1 METRTVKDALTKF
14 DLIAGAGSEDSK
26 QACAMTLLAWL
37 AGQTWTDHPVC
48 AHPILCNAVIRGNDA
63 SGTTKKMRADLVKAG
78 ATGVLDTWWIPGE
91 VIAFSLGCKRD
102 AESPSDFD
110 RALSAMKFISGWK
123 KDKTRPNL
131 SYANLSYAN
140 LHSADLRSADL
151 HYANL
156 HSANLSYAN
165 LSYANLHSANLRSA
179 DLHYAN
185 LHSADLHSA
194 NLHSADLRSAVG
206 NSYTKLP
213 VGWTVSDSGLIVK
226 ST

>member
-102 AESPSDFD
+102 AESPSDFA

-131 SYANLSYAN
+131 
-140 LHSADLRSADL
+140 HSAD
-151 HYANL
+151 L
-156 HSANLSYAN
+156 HSANLSYV
-165 LSYANLHSANLRSA
+165 
-179 DLHYAN
+179 N

-194 NLHSADLRSAVG
+194 NLSYADLSYANLHSADLSYANLSYADLSYANLHSADLSYAVG
-206 NSYTKLP
+206 NSYTKLL
-213 VGWTVSDSGLIVK
+213 VGWTVS
-226 ST
+226 